1 MVIDRMQQKGQGK
14 GFSELTTN
22 AAINLMTE
30 DLIWKVL
37 PNEKKRRHIEDEYW
51 ELTIGNSCL
60 SARPGMAQ

>member
-37 PNEKKRRHIEDEYW
+37 PN
-51 ELTIGNSCL
+51 
-60 SARPGMAQ
+60 